1 MSVWSLTLT
10 SNARMRAASRVKP
23 FRRCRGFSEPFSSS
37 QFQTPRISCA
47 GPGCCDDVIVM
58 GRLAAR
64 NAYQREG
71 SGFSNQYDAYGLP
84 L

>member
-1 MSVWSLTLT
+1 MSVWLLTLT

-23 FRRCRGFSEPFSSS
+23 FYRCRGFSKPFSSS
-37 QFQTPRISCA
+37 QYQTPAYRA
-47 GPGCCDDVIVM
+47 GPGCCDGVIVV

-71 SGFSNQYDAYGLP
+71 SGFSNQYDANGLP